1 MGKFRSRACS
11 MQQQPPGIYY
21 QGIHMSSN
29 ASALS
34 GLKVLIVD
42 DAPDI
47 LAVTKLILTN
57 YLAQVITATTG
68 AEGLKQVQAHK
79 PDVIVSDIGM
89 PQMDGYQFIREVR
102 NLPADNGGRT
112 PAIAL
117 TAFTRR
123 EDRAKAF
130 AAGFQKH
137 LSKPVDL
144 HALIETIASI
154 SAR

>member
-1 MGKFRSRACS
+1 
-11 MQQQPPGIYY
+11 
-21 QGIHMSSN
+21 MSSK
-29 ASALS
+29 APALS

-47 LAVTKLILTN
+47 LAITKLILTS
-57 YLAQVITATTG
+57 YLAQVITAENA
-68 AEGLKQVQAHK
+68 AEGLKQVRAHK

-102 NLPADNGGRT
+102 NLPAANGGRT

-117 TAFTRR
+117 TAFTRQ

-144 HALIETIASI
+144 HALIETIASV

>member
-1 MGKFRSRACS
+1 
-11 MQQQPPGIYY
+11 MQKQIRGISLPS
-21 QGIHMSSN
+21 IHMSSN

-47 LAVTKLILTN
+47 LAITKLVLTN
-57 YLAQVITATTG
+57 YLAQVITAEN
-68 AEGLKQVQAHK
+68 AVEGLKQVRAHK

-117 TAFTRR
+117 TAFTRQ

-144 HALIETIASI
+144 HVLIETIASV